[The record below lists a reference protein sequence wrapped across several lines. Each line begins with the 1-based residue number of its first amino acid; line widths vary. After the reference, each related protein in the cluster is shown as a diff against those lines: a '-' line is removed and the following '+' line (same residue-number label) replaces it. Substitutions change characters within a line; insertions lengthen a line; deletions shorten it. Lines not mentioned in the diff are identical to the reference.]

1 MAAMLG
7 IDYAK
12 AVVGF
17 EHHSKKAHPTIDGI
31 VVDAAH
37 EELVLSGM
45 RQVSEAKASDRR
57 RKRQAEVLL
66 RWKRIVQKACIR
78 QRLREEDPP

>member
-1 MAAMLG
+1 MLG

-17 EHHSKKAHPTIDGI
+17 EYHSKKAHPNIDGI
-31 VVDAAH
+31 VVDASH
-37 EELVLSGM
+37 EELVLSGV
-45 RQVSEAKASDRR
+45 RQVSEAKASDQR

-66 RWKRIVQKACIR
+66 RWKRVVQKVCIR